1 MSMSQANFFDD
12 DSDSLLSEINMTP
25 LVDVML
31 VLLVIFLVTL
41 PVIRHAIHVDLPRAA
56 VATAA
61 ETPDHVDIAI
71 AADGGLQWNGAP
83 LARDALAA
91 RIAAAAAAPTPP
103 LLRLYADRH
112 VQYEFVADVMA
123 AAQAGGLSRIGFVTA
138 PPASR

>member
-56 VATAA
+56 AA
-61 ETPDHVDIAI
+61 AAHDTPDHVDIAI
-71 AADGGLQWNGAP
+71 AADGSLQWNGAP
-83 LARDALAA
+83 LERDALAA

-103 LLRLYADRH
+103 MLRLYADRH

-138 PPASR
+138 PPTSH